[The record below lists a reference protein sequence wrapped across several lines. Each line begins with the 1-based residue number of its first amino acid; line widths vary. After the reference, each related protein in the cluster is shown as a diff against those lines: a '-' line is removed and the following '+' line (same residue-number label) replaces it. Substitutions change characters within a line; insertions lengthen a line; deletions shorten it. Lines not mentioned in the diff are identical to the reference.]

1 MASSGKVSP
10 ARIIGTLITVLF
22 LATTGAVF
30 AGDGPQTDGAFGGDS
45 HHPFWIE
52 AREVLPPGTVVASPK
67 TTTTTNATMLSDS
80 FEGAF
85 PGSVWQLFHG
95 SSGPD
100 VDWGKTPYRAS
111 AGSYSIYCA
120 GSGSDAPPA
129 SGATV
134 PVNTNSWVYAGPFDL
149 SGATSGELKFDLWL
163 ETESGYD
170 FFKILASTNGE
181 DWGGFETTTTT
192 SGFQTQTLDLSDFG
206 GMDNILG
213 QSHVWIAFVYQ
224 SDGSET
230 YEGAYVDQ
238 VSLTTNGGGGGS
250 NCGTY
255 VLTDDNDNNSWAG
268 TPDGDWGYCLY
279 NNDAKHPIEFHF
291 DVNESN
297 ISSAQL
303 LLLCND
309 VDQYT
314 TPGKPEIDKVYVN
327 NNYVGNLTGASDED
341 STTIFTV
348 PVTNL
353 TPGTNRVR
361 IDVNQDSASVP
372 TDWCVEIKQAQ
383 LIING
388 GCTGQASCRSVSTN
402 AGSYAPGATVAVTYE
417 IDTAATSQQI
427 RVESN
432 LLNPD
437 GVIVAGTD
445 QNYTTNGSSNDP
457 KTVNLALPSNAAAG
471 TYKAQILVFDAASG
485 QLESS
490 CEDTFTVTGGGGSC
504 SITCNATVPTTAQVG
519 QPVNFTSTANIN
531 GDCGTVEYFWTPEEG
546 YSTATIFGRNGTWVY
561 NQPGTYTWSYSA
573 IGDNGGR
580 CDRTGTIVVTG
591 GGGGCSLTCNASVPA
606 TAQVGQLV
614 NLNGSATPTGCN
626 GTIEYFWFPDNDN
639 STATIFDRNATWIY
653 DSPGTYNWLF
663 SASVENETCRRS
675 GSINVTGGGGGGSG
689 VIWVPV
695 VSHANGANNSTW
707 VSDLGIFNPGTVAT
721 TVIIKIYV
729 TTGTIIKTVNIN
741 AGGQIII
748 TDVVGWFSPGLVAS
762 APISITSVQN
772 LIITSRTYNLLAAGI
787 ICFPTGTLGQSLSG
801 FLTTGGIAAGQF
813 GWVPN
818 LVEYNAFRSNIGYT
832 NTGTTNATL
841 TVRLYN
847 GNGVQVGSYNVT
859 LTPGQWKQ
867 ANQPFKIYG
876 GLTNMRGGSAKVTVT
891 SGSGVVIYGS
901 VIDNITN
908 DPTTVPF
915 YR

>member
-1 MASSGKVSP
+1 M
-10 ARIIGTLITVLF
+10 
-22 LATTGAVF
+22 
-30 AGDGPQTDGAFGGDS
+30 
-45 HHPFWIE
+45 
-52 AREVLPPGTVVASPK
+52 
-67 TTTTTNATMLSDS
+67 
-80 FEGAF
+80 
-85 PGSVWQLFHG
+85 
-95 SSGPD
+95 
-100 VDWGKTPYRAS
+100 DWGRSSHRKS
-111 AGSYSIYCA
+111 AGSYSIWCA
-120 GSGSDAPPA
+120 AGGSA
-129 SGATV
+129 SPGPGGNV
-134 PVNTNSWVYAGPFDL
+134 PVFTTSWAIAGPFDL
-149 SGATSGELKFDLWL
+149 SGATSGELKFDYWL
-163 ETESGYD
+163 STETNYD
-170 FFKILASTNGE
+170 NFKWLASTNGTNFS
-181 DWGGFETTTTT
+181 GLQT
-192 SGFQTQTLDLSDFG
+192 SADTNGFQTATQDLSDWG
-206 GMDNILG
+206 SAGNLLG
-213 QSHVWIAFVYQ
+213 QSEVWIAFIYQ
-224 SDGSET
+224 SDESNT

-255 VLTDDNDNNSWAG
+255 VLTDDNDNNSWSG

-279 NNDAKHPIEFHF
+279 NNDPKHPIEFHF
-291 DVNESN
+291 DVSESN

-327 NNYVGNLTGASDED
+327 NNYLGNLTGASDED

-348 PVTNL
+348 PVNNL

-383 LIING
+383 LLING
-388 GCTGQASCRSVSTN
+388 GCTGQASCREVNTN
-402 AGSYAPGATVAVTYE
+402 GSFYEPGATVVVDYE

-437 GVIVAGTD
+437 GVIVAGTER
-445 QNYTTNGSSNDP
+445 NYTTYGSANDP
-457 KTVNLALPSNAAAG
+457 QTVSLALPGNAAEG
-471 TYKAQILVFDAASG
+471 SGYKAQVLVFDSASG
-485 QLESS
+485 QLEST
-490 CEDTFTVTGGGGSC
+490 CEAPFAVAGGGGSC
-504 SITCNATVPTTAQVG
+504 NITCSATVPTTAQVG
-519 QPVNFTSTANIN
+519 QTVSFTSTANIN
-531 GDCGTVEYFWTPEEG
+531 GDCGTVEYFWTPEQG

-591 GGGGCSLTCNASVPA
+591 GGGGCTLTCNASVPT
-606 TAQVGQLV
+606 TAQVGQVV
-614 NLNGSATPTGCN
+614 NLNGSATATGCN

-639 STATIFDRNATWIY
+639 STATVFDRNATWIY

-663 SASVENETCRRS
+663 SAGVDNETCRRT

-695 VSHANGANNSTW
+695 VSRANGANNSTW
-707 VSDLGIFNPGTVAT
+707 VSDIGIFNPSSVAVTVT
-721 TVIIKIYV
+721 INIWV
-729 TTGTIIKTVNIN
+729 TTGTLIKTVNIN
-741 AGGQIII
+741 AGGQIVI
-748 TDVVGWFSPGLVAS
+748 TDVVGWFNPGLYTS
-762 APISITSVQN
+762 AAISIISSQT
-772 LIITSRTYNLLAAGI
+772 LIITSRTYNQLAAGI
-787 ICFPTGTLGQSLSG
+787 ICFPAGTLGQGLSG
-801 FLTTGGIAAGQF
+801 FLTTGGISTGQF

-818 LVEYNAFRSNIGYT
+818 LLEYNGFRSNIGYT
-832 NTGTTNATL
+832 NTGTTSASL

-859 LTPGQWKQ
+859 LAPGQWKQ
-867 ANQPFKIYG
+867 ANQPFKTIAG
-876 GLTNMRGGSAKVTVT
+876 QTNMRGGSAKITVN
-891 SGSGVVIYGS
+891 SGSGIIVYGS

-908 DPTTVPF
+908 DPTTIPF